1 MKRLHR
7 MALSCSIRFRLVP
20 QVRPEQQERQ
30 ELPGLQGQPVRKALP
45 VPQVRQDCV
54 ERSVDDD
61 TEVPQVRQVPPE
73 LRVRPELPVQQGRP
87 GS

>member
-30 ELPGLQGQPVRKALP
+30 ELPGLQVQQVRKALP
-45 VPQVRQDCV
+45 VPQVL
-54 ERSVDDD
+54 
-61 TEVPQVRQVPPE
+61 QVPPE
-73 LRVRPELPVQQGRP
+73 LRVRPELPVQRVRP

>member
-30 ELPGLQGQPVRKALP
+30 ELPGLQVQQVRKALP
-45 VPQVRQDCV
+45 VPQALQ
-54 ERSVDDD
+54 
-61 TEVPQVRQVPPE
+61 VPQVRQVPPE
-73 LRVRPELPVQQGRP
+73 LPVQRGRP

>member
-30 ELPGLQGQPVRKALP
+30 ELPGLQVQQVRKALP
-45 VPQVRQDCV
+45 VPQ
-54 ERSVDDD
+54 
-61 TEVPQVRQVPPE
+61 VPQVRQVPPE
-73 LRVRPELPVQQGRP
+73 LRVRPELPVQRGRP

>member
-30 ELPGLQGQPVRKALP
+30 EVTGLQVQQVRKALP
-45 VPQVRQDCV
+45 
-54 ERSVDDD
+54 
-61 TEVPQVRQVPPE
+61 VPQVRQVPPE
-73 LRVRPELPVQQGRP
+73 LRVRPELPVQRGRP